1 MTSETTTP
9 VTAGQAGRVDQV
21 ITRLYCSLAC
31 GLVTRFVMVVTT
43 DTRFRLFLVFIINI
57 NTEERAITTLS
68 RPTIQQPVQPHGLMA
83 SMLLRRHTVNKC
95 KGESV
100 SCNKQNLLSGFNSHF
115 QGIHECL
122 IQRLQN
128 MQNPFYII
136 VLLLQCNTNINSPL
150 QTCLVRSSRLSLLGP
165 DRTNSPSSW

>member
-1 MTSETTTP
+1 MSETTTP
-9 VTAGQAGRVDQV
+9 VPAGQAGRVDQV

-83 SMLLRRHTVNKC
+83 SMLLRRHTANYC
-95 KGESV
+95 KEESV
-100 SCNKQNLLSGFNSHF
+100 RDATNRNNY
-115 QGIHECL
+115 QGSTVMFSECL
-122 IQRLQN
+122 IPRLE
-128 MQNPFYII
+128 NPFYII
-136 VLLLQCNTNINSPL
+136 VLLLQCNTNINTHL